1 MKKVTIQMDYLEATT
16 VQAVLKTELAR
27 YIRLQDGYQT
37 PENSMLNM
45 TIRQLSSVVDTL
57 EKAIFTE

>member
-1 MKKVTIQMDYLEATT
+1 MRTVTIEMDYLEATT

-27 YIRLQDGYQT
+27 YIRLQADHAT
-37 PENSMLNM
+37 TENSMLNM

-57 EKAIFTE
+57 EQAIFQE